1 MYADKKMRQSVLVL
15 KRYIYKKTVIKL
27 KYISFMHSSLI
38 WEVSIFRNNMCLF
51 DKPRSLL
58 KFNNCGVH
66 SSFARS
72 ELYLS
77 T

>member
-1 MYADKKMRQSVLVL
+1 MYADKKMRQSVPVL
-15 KRYIYKKTVIKL
+15 KRYIKKTIIKL
-27 KYISFMHSSLI
+27 KYISFMHSGLI

-51 DKPRSLL
+51 DKPRILL

>member
-1 MYADKKMRQSVLVL
+1 MYADKKMRQSVPVL
-15 KRYIYKKTVIKL
+15 KRYIKKTVIKL

-38 WEVSIFRNNMCLF
+38 SEVSIFRNNMCLF
-51 DKPRSLL
+51 GKPRVLL

-72 ELYLS
+72 ELYL
-77 T
+77 TT